1 MEKNDS
7 IAVFTSEGI
16 TEIINAG
23 GTQAWV
29 LSKKKAEKMRYV
41 VCIQNHNHKGTQEAD
56 HRNAFLIGKIS
67 DIKPA
72 PLSPNDRYIINIDSY
87 AEIDIPNQ
95 WNRQRNPVSYRELS
109 SMGINISQLK
119 FKPVLK

>member
-29 LSKKKAEKMRYV
+29 LSKKNAEKMRYV
-41 VCIQNHNHKGTQEAD
+41 VCIQNHNRKGTQEAD

-67 DIKPA
+67 NIKPA

-87 AEIDIPNQ
+87 AEIDIPDQ
-95 WNRQRNPVSYRELS
+95 WYGQQNPVSYRELS